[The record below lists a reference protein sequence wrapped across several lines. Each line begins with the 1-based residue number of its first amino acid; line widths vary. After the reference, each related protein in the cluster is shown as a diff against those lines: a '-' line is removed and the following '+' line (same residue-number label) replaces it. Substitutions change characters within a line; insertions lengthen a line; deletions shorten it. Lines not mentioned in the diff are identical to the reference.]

1 MVTNCSM
8 VSPVV
13 DVDDDGTFLV
23 AWDCPAEPVCAFCW
37 TVVPLSTSSSPRA
50 PF

>member
-13 DVDDDGTFLV
+13 DVDDDGTFPV

-37 TVVPLSTSSSPRA
+37 TVAPLSTSSSPRA